1 MSAYKIYGDSI
12 SGNCCKAKWT
22 ADLIGVGYHW
32 IETSVLNGETR
43 SPGFR
48 ALNPAGQVPVLVTD
62 KGRALAQSNAII
74 LYLAEKHGGDL
85 IPDKAFARAKVYEWL
100 FWEQCSHEPYVAV
113 RRFQKFYL
121 GTPDDQLDPKLL
133 ERGLAAL
140 ALMDRQ
146 LNEEPFIAGPEF
158 TLADIALLA
167 YTRLAPEG
175 GFDLGAFPALRA
187 WIARAEKRLDIG
199 AA

>member
-1 MSAYKIYGDSI
+1 MGVYKIYGDSI
-12 SGNCCKAKWT
+12 SGNCHKVRWT
-22 ADLIGVGYHW
+22 ADLLGVAYEW
-32 IETSVLNGETR
+32 IETSVLKGETR
-43 SPGFR
+43 SAEFLT
-48 ALNPAGQVPVLVTD
+48 LNPAGQAPVLVTE

-85 IPDKAFARAKVYEWL
+85 LPDKAFPRAKVFEWL
-100 FWEQCSHEPYVAV
+100 FWEQYSHEPYVAV
-113 RRFQKFYL
+113 RRFQKAYL
-121 GTPDDQLDPKLL
+121 GTPDENLDPKLL

-140 ALMDRQ
+140 ALMDRR
-146 LNEEPFIAGPEF
+146 LNEERFIAGPDF

-175 GFDLGAFPALRA
+175 GFDLAAFPALRA